1 MKKVKIITTEEK
13 SLTGMMAN
21 KNKNGIFSK
30 LTLQFIRIIAST
42 AIILSGSFSLIG
54 AQTNDTV
61 TIFVISDASDLAL
74 KQPPVVWAIGQLQEA
89 LQKKDIV
96 TDIRYNL
103 ASIHEPGDRIIVTPG
118 ESGLAQ
124 TLSNQRDVDLP
135 TSAESLALISG
146 HIQNEKVLMITG
158 ADMRGLV
165 YAILELSDRVAYSKT
180 PIAML
185 RGIQAS
191 VEQPVNSI
199 RSMTRLFVSNVEDKS
214 WFYDKT
220 FWESYLSMLV
230 TQRFN
235 RFSLTLG
242 LGYDSPKEVL
252 DSYFIFAYPYLVDVP
267 GYSVRVRGL
276 TEGEREKNLAML
288 QFISEEAS
296 RRGLHFQLGLWGHA
310 YESVNSPD
318 VNYIIEGLTEDTHAE
333 YCRNAVR
340 TLLQACPAIDGITF
354 RAHYESGIPDG
365 SKSFWETVFQG
376 VAECGRRVEIDLH
389 AKGITYEQTRMALST
404 GMPVRVTPKL
414 TAEHMGLPA
423 HQAAIREME
432 RVPSPNNANPR
443 NSIARYG
450 YADFLSN
457 DRNYGV
463 YYRLWPGMQ
472 KILLWGDPV
481 LAAGYG
487 RYASFCGSLGMEVSE
502 PLSFKGRQGSGVS
515 PERRIYADDSLIPEG
530 GNWRKYLYTYR
541 IWGRHLYN
549 PDADPESY
557 RRYLRAEFGTAAL
570 NVEKALAHAS
580 RVLPLITSSHLPAG
594 SAMTYWP
601 EMYTNMPITQSGLD
615 HPYGDTPKP
624 KVFGRVSPLDPAMFS
639 SANEF
644 VDDLIEGRPHARYSP
659 VEVASWLEGF
669 ATVSTEQLSLAQQN
683 ISDPTEPSFRR
694 VIIDVSVQSG
704 LGMFFAQKLR
714 ATVAFRLHEEKGDLE
729 YLRDAVYFYRA
740 ARSAWANIIQQT
752 ENVYVDKLGFGQF
765 PHIRGHWK
773 DRLPAIDQDLN
784 YMEQLLRGKIGESA
798 AFPKE
803 PSTSAREWLD
813 PRPPMSS
820 CEHPIP
826 VAFDPGQPLEL
837 TLASLSPQVHTA
849 KIHYRHVN
857 QVEAYQIETMS
868 EKDGVWR
875 YTIPGGFTDSQ
886 YPLMYFFE
894 LLDDSGHAW
903 FYPGFEP
910 DLANQPY
917 YHVQRSK

>member
-1 MKKVKIITTEEK
+1 MSIQVIRNTQFPMQRHRFVPLI
-13 SLTGMMAN
+13 A
-21 KNKNGIFSK
+21 IF
-30 LTLQFIRIIAST
+30 T
-42 AIILSGSFSLIG
+42 IILFSSLSLFGS
-54 AQTNDTV
+54 QTTDQI
-61 TIFVISDASDLAL
+61 TIYAISDASDPSL
-74 KQPPVVWAIGQLQEA
+74 KHPPIVWAMGQLQEA
-89 LQKKDIV
+89 LQQKGIA

-103 ASIHEPGDRIIVTPG
+103 ASIHEPGERIIVTPG
-118 ESGLAQ
+118 ESGLAR
-124 TLSNQRDVDLP
+124 TLSNHRGIELP

-146 HIQNEKVLMITG
+146 HIQNESVLMITG

-165 YAILELSDRVAYSKT
+165 YGILELADRVTYCET

-185 RGIQAS
+185 RGIDVS

-199 RSMTRLFVSNVEDKS
+199 RSITRLFVSEIEDKS

-220 FWESYLSMLV
+220 FWESYLSMLM

-252 DSYFIFAYPYLVDVP
+252 DSYFIFAYPYLVTVP
-267 GYSVRVRGL
+267 GYPVMVRRL
-276 TEGEREKNLAML
+276 PEGEREKNLAML
-288 QFISEEAS
+288 QFISQEAS

-310 YESVNSPD
+310 YECVNSPD
-318 VNYIIEGLTEDTHAE
+318 VNYIIEGLTKDTHAD

-340 TLLQACPAIDGITF
+340 TLLQACPDIDGITF

-389 AKGITYEQTRMALST
+389 AKGISYGQIEMALNT

-423 HQAAIREME
+423 HQAAMREME
-432 RVPSPNNANPR
+432 RVPSPNSTNPR

-450 YADFLSN
+450 YSDFLSEK
-457 DRNYGV
+457 REYGV
-463 YYRLWPGMQ
+463 YYRIWPGKQ
-472 KILLWGDPV
+472 KILLWGDPS
-481 LAAGYG
+481 LAGGYG
-487 RYASFCGSLGMEVSE
+487 RYAGFSGSLGMEVSE
-502 PLSFKGRQGSGVS
+502 PLCFKGRQGSGVS
-515 PERRIYADDSLIPEG
+515 PERRIYADDSLIPDG

-549 PDADPESY
+549 PDTDPESY
-557 RRYLRAEFGTAAL
+557 RRYLRTEFGTAAL
-570 NVEKALAHAS
+570 HVEKALAHAS

-601 EMYTNMPITQSGLD
+601 EMYTNMPITRSGLY

-639 SANEF
+639 PANEF
-644 VDDLIEGRPHARYSP
+644 VDDLIQGRPHARYSP
-659 VEVASWLEGF
+659 VDVAGWLEGF

-683 ISDPTEPSFRR
+683 VSDPTDPSFRR
-694 VIIDVSVQSG
+694 VFIDVSVQNG

-714 ATVAFRLHEEKGDLE
+714 AAVAFTLYEEKGDLDC
-729 YLRDAVYFYRA
+729 LRDAVYFYRA
-740 ARSAWANIIQQT
+740 ARSAWAGIIQQT
-752 ENVYVDKLGFGQF
+752 ENVYVDELGFGHS

-784 YMEQLLRGKIGESA
+784 YMEQLLREKIGESA
-798 AFPKE
+798 AFPTE
-803 PSTSAREWLD
+803 PSESASGWLD
-813 PRPPMSS
+813 PRPILPS
-820 CEHPIP
+820 CEHTIP
-826 VAFDPGQPLEL
+826 VGFDPGQPLDL
-837 TLASLSPQVHTA
+837 LLSSRSPRIHSVRL
-849 KIHYRHVN
+849 HYRHVN

-868 EKDGVWR
+868 EKAGVWR
-875 YTIPGGFTDSQ
+875 YTLPGDFTDSD

-894 LLDDSGHAW
+894 LLDDRGHAW
-903 FYPGFEP
+903 FYPGFEQ

-917 YHVQRSK
+917 YHLQPAK